1 MIKSGAWN
9 SALQVCYEIDKA
21 INEKDGQFKW
31 NIYNTQVQC
40 EGKNGQFYDSS
51 AMNEILNDEQIKIM
65 LGVTSDRP
73 WIDCDDKVYYTLNEK
88 DSMKSMDKLIES
100 LLQVYGV

>member
-1 MIKSGAWN
+1 
-9 SALQVCYEIDKA
+9 
-21 INEKDGQFKW
+21 
-31 NIYNTQVQC
+31 
-40 EGKNGQFYDSS
+40 
-51 AMNEILNDEQIKIM
+51 MNEILNDEQIKIM